1 MIKPTQAAK
10 LLDVNDSTV
19 RRWAVRFARHLSP
32 QTPGKAR
39 VYTNADL
46 DVFRRIKEFTAS
58 GKTLAQID
66 DLLLYAPEDDAGN
79 STGLIPWADAIKS
92 IETQRAIMA
101 QLQSQI
107 DAQNQRLAMLE
118 NWLALPWYKRI
129 GKTPPTNHLWPGGGC
144 SNRLN

>member
-1 MIKPTQAAK
+1 MHKTAYDKTNASSKIIGCK
-10 LLDVNDSTV
+10 
-19 RRWAVRFARHLSP
+19 RFNRSPLGRSVCSASLP

-129 GKTPPTNHLWPGGGC
+129 GKTPPTNH
-144 SNRLN
+144 